1 MQLTTTISI
10 LGYIAGVMGATILLF
25 SRVRNENMKDLQE
38 RVRILESERAVSEKQ
53 HLENQKAISNLEGQ
67 LQIVKDIPLRKI
79 SSSLEEIVKSNNRIL
94 KEVIKG

>member
-53 HLENQKAISNLEGQ
+53 HLENQKTISNLEGQ